1 MRSATCLTSGP
12 AFGKLNVTDKL
23 LALTVLVI
31 VGTTVWLLATNQVT
45 PEERDAMLRD
55 EEMWP

>member
-1 MRSATCLTSGP
+1 M
-12 AFGKLNVTDKL
+12 VDQL
-23 LALTVLVI
+23 LALFVLLV
-31 VGTTVWLLATNQVT
+31 VGVTVWLLATNQTT

>member
-1 MRSATCLTSGP
+1 MRSATCLTSGR
-12 AFGKLNVTDKL
+12 AFGRSNVTDVL
-23 LALTVLVI
+23 LALAVLAFVAN
-31 VGTTVWLLATNQVT
+31 TVWLLATNQVT

>member
-1 MRSATCLTSGP
+1 M
-12 AFGKLNVTDKL
+12 TDKL
-23 LALTVLVI
+23 LALVVLLV
-31 VGTTVWLLATNQVT
+31 VGVTVWLLATNKTT

>member
-1 MRSATCLTSGP
+1 M
-12 AFGKLNVTDKL
+12 VDQL
-23 LALTVLVI
+23 LALFVLLVVGVTVC
-31 VGTTVWLLATNQVT
+31 LLSTNQTT

>member
-1 MRSATCLTSGP
+1 M
-12 AFGKLNVTDKL
+12 TDKL
-23 LALTVLVI
+23 LSLVVLVT
-31 VGTTVWLLATNQVT
+31 VGATVWLLATNQVT

>member
-1 MRSATCLTSGP
+1 M
-12 AFGKLNVTDKL
+12 TDQL
-23 LALTVLVI
+23 LALVVMAVL
-31 VGTTVWLLATNQVT
+31 GTTVWLLATNQVT

>member
-1 MRSATCLTSGP
+1 MTE
-12 AFGKLNVTDKL
+12 NL
-23 LALTVLVI
+23 LALAVLTI
-31 VGTTVWLLATNQVT
+31 VGATVWLLATNQVT

>member
-1 MRSATCLTSGP
+1 MM
-12 AFGKLNVTDKL
+12 DQL
-23 LALTVLVI
+23 LAVIILLV
-31 VGTTVWLLATNQVT
+31 VGITTWLLATNTIT